1 MTVNRIERQRLHYL
15 ESLDSVRMTAP
26 RAANVSSPGSTPL
39 EEMNELQ
46 SFLEVLMTLA
56 LGRTV
61 VVPQPYAFD
70 SWAFLTVAE
79 RVLEAR
85 GPSTASADRPFRL
98 HLFGAGIDSFD
109 DAVRSM
115 LVRVHDP
122 ERPFVSS
129 LLPGLSELD
138 PQRLTRMSGDPESLL
153 RWADGVDHRV
163 SAPLSRVMN
172 EFRHLQPVQ
181 ARPRKGVNLGQ
192 MLADLV
198 DPSSAMWHVATQMDE
213 PSREIHSTLVES
225 VRRLDPTRPAS
236 FGQRSG
242 LRRDAPWPGDPEGR
256 SAGAIVGKDELAL
269 VTEFVDTLYNRVV
282 ADSIGVAPAT
292 FSTTVEL
299 GEDLR
304 RARRVAQQLALGT
317 SRSREVSVAAQDEP
331 PLFEVRLRP
340 EAIHDSALVSAEA
353 RRLLDLGSDGLAPL
367 LDARRDTGNGNLRSP
382 FWDSVDRLDRA
393 VLGGEEREIDRA
405 LESHLK
411 LATGLLGGTAE
422 LGTGG
427 GRRVELVLTAAGAG
441 LPGIAAS
448 TGVVPGLVGVGL
460 ATMGAVMP
468 GVVGS
473 ISTGIGRWRGLRRMA
488 SAFSEFVDVSPAGG
502 TS

>member
-1 MTVNRIERQRLHYL
+1 MSSMQRLQYL
-15 ESLDSVRMTAP
+15 ESMDSVRMTAP
-26 RAANVSSPGSTPL
+26 GAVNVSIDRNRQL
-39 EEMNELQ
+39 EEMSQLQ

-61 VVPQPYAFD
+61 VVPQSYAFD

-79 RVLEAR
+79 RVLQAR

-115 LVRVHDP
+115 LARVHDP
-122 ERPFVSS
+122 QRPFVSS

-138 PQRLTRMSGDPESLL
+138 PQRLTRMSGDLPSLL
-153 RWADGVDHRV
+153 RWADDRV
-163 SAPLSRVMN
+163 SPPLESVMN

-198 DPSSAMWHVATQMDE
+198 DPSSAMWHAATQMDE
-213 PSREIHSTLVES
+213 PSREVHSILVES
-225 VRRLDPTRPAS
+225 VRALDPARPAS

-242 LRRDAPWPGDPEGR
+242 LRHDAPWPGDPEGR
-256 SAGAIVGKDELAL
+256 SAGAIVGEDELAL

-282 ADSIGVAPAT
+282 VDSIGVAPAT
-292 FSTTVEL
+292 FSTSVAL

-304 RARRVAQQLALGT
+304 RARLVAQRLALGT
-317 SRSREVSVAAQDEP
+317 ARSGDASRAVQDET

-340 EAIHDSALVSAEA
+340 EALRDNAAVSAEA
-353 RRLLDLGSDGLAPL
+353 GRLLALGSDELAPL
-367 LDARRDTGNGNLRSP
+367 LHARSEVSHRQRRSP

-393 VLGGEEREIDRA
+393 VLEGEEREMDRA
-405 LESHLK
+405 LEPHLK
-411 LATGLLGGTAE
+411 LVTGLLGGRAE
-422 LGTGG
+422 LGMGG
-427 GRRVELVLTAAGAG
+427 GRRVQLVLTAAGAA
-441 LPGIAAS
+441 LPSIAAS
-448 TGVVPGLVGVGL
+448 TFGIPGLVGVGL
-460 ATMGAVMP
+460 TAAGAVAP
-468 GVVGS
+468 GAVGYT
-473 ISTGIGRWRGLRRMA
+473 STGIRRWRECRRMA
-488 SAFSEFVDVSPAGG
+488 SALGEFVGVSPAGG